1 MAKISTIKEA
11 VLICRDANITPF
23 VWGHRGLGKSSL
35 VKQIAED
42 NGWGFIDLRC
52 SQLEASDIRGLPD
65 RGEDN
70 RTHYLP
76 PADMPIADMSAD
88 QVFLKLAEVLGIDAK
103 GTDGVDTAGK
113 LAASIAKKLDGT
125 NLDLLRRYENLR
137 QALQPR
143 FERGILFLDEVNRAQ
158 DDVLQAIFQLVLDR
172 RVGQYV
178 LPPGWCVVAAG
189 NFTEGYRVGGFD
201 DPAFLNRFCHL
212 TLSGGE
218 TTLEEWVNYMASVHG
233 GDATDVIEFASQ
245 NTKHLDGDI
254 KGEMG
259 FSVQPSRRGWEMV
272 TRVMKVVKEGKYSES
287 AKIEVYA
294 GLLGRELAQSFSR
307 YSCPVKPRELINNGV
322 KAYESKLKKLDRNQL
337 TGLMWGLVSFCKNQ
351 IEKDEIA
358 TVCLDF
364 ASFMVD
370 HANDKDVVV
379 AFCRALVTQGGAVND
394 HQEKARAAV
403 ISNPRLAKMIS
414 KFNKRSGSDKKSFVD
429 RLTERPEF
437 QSVLSKVS
445 WGVVDDEA

>member
-11 VLICRDANITPF
+11 VKICRDANVTSF

-35 VKQIAED
+35 VKQITEEE
-42 NGWGFIDLRC
+42 GWGFIDLRC

-65 RGEDN
+65 RGEDK

-76 PADMPIADMSAD
+76 PADMPVADMTAEAIFA
-88 QVFLKLAEVLGIDAK
+88 QLAEVLGIDAK
-103 GTDGVDTAGK
+103 GMDNKKLSDT
-113 LAASIAKKLDGT
+113 ITKKLDGS
-125 NLDLLRRYENLR
+125 NLDMLRLYDERR
-137 QALQPR
+137 QRLQPR

-158 DDVLQAIFQLVLDR
+158 DDVLQAIFQLILDR

-218 TTLEEWVNYMASVHG
+218 TTLEEWVNYMSNVHA

-245 NTKHLDGDI
+245 NVKHLDGDV

-259 FSVQPSRRGWEMV
+259 FSVQPSRRSWEMV
-272 TRVMKVVKEGKYSES
+272 TRVQKVVKEGNYSEA
-287 AKIEVYA
+287 AKVEVFA
-294 GLLGRELAQSFSR
+294 GLLGRELAQAFSR

-322 KAYESKLKKLDRNQL
+322 KAYESKLKKLERNQL
-337 TGLMWGLVSFCKNQ
+337 TGLMWGLVSFCKNR
-351 IEKDEIA
+351 IDEEEIA
-358 TVCLDF
+358 KVCLDF
-364 ASFMVD
+364 ASFMVS

-379 AFCRALVTQGGAVND
+379 AFCRALVTNGGKDND

-403 ISNPRLAKMIS
+403 ISNPRLARMIA
-414 KFNKRSGSDKKSFVD
+414 KFNQRSGNEKKTFVD

-437 QSVLSKVS
+437 QEVLSRVS
-445 WGVVDDEA
+445 WGTVADEN

>member
-1 MAKISTIKEA
+1 MAKINTIKEA
-11 VLICRDANITPF
+11 VLICRDSNVTPF
-23 VWGHRGLGKSSL
+23 IWGHRGLGKSSL

-76 PADMPIADMSAD
+76 PADMPIADMSANAI
-88 QVFLKLAEVLGIDAK
+88 FAELANVLGIDAK
-103 GTDGVDTAGK
+103 GLDGKK
-113 LAASIAKKLDGT
+113 LADQIAKKLDGS
-125 NLDLLRRYENLR
+125 DLETLRLYEKRR
-137 QALQPR
+137 QELQPR
-143 FERGILFLDEVNRAQ
+143 YERGILFLDEVNRAQ
-158 DDVLQAIFQLVLDR
+158 DDVLQAIFQLILDR

-178 LPPGWCVVAAG
+178 LPPGWCVVSAG

-218 TTLEEWVNYMASVHG
+218 TTLEEWVNYMSDVHG

-259 FSVQPSRRGWEMV
+259 FSVQPSRRSWEMV
-272 TRVMKVVKEGKYSES
+272 VRVQKAVKEGRYSES
-287 AKIEVYA
+287 AQIEVYA
-294 GLLGRELAQSFSR
+294 GLLGRELGLSYSR
-307 YSCPVKPRELINNGV
+307 HSCPVKPRELINNGV

-351 IEKDEIA
+351 IDKEEIA

-364 ASFMVD
+364 ASFMLYN
-370 HANDKDVVV
+370 ASDKDVVV
-379 AFCRALVTQGGAVND
+379 AFCRALVAKGDGTND

-414 KFNKRSGSDKKSFVD
+414 KFHKRNGDDKKTFID
-429 RLTERPEF
+429 RLNERPEF
-437 QSVLSKVS
+437 QAVLSKTS
-445 WGVVDDEA
+445 WGVSTDEEN